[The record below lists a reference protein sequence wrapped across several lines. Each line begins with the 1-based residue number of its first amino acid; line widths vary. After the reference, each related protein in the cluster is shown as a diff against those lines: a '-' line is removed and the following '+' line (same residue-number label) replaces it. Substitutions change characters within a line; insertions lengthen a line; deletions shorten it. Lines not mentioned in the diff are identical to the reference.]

1 MESSN
6 TNSQRQNDI
15 QILIEFN
22 LGSALDNTLGK
33 ISKTIDK
40 KIGKLNSAQNNRQ
53 AENLNRAR

>member
-1 MESSN
+1 MESIN

>member
-22 LGSALDNTLGK
+22 LGSALDNTFGK